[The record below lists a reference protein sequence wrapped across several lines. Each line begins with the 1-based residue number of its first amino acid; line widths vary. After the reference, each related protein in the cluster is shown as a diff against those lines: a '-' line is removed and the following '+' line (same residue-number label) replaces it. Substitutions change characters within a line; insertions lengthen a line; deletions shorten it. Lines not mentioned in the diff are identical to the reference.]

1 MRKAYFSLPVLL
13 LCGASFVSAQAAPQ
27 QQSQSQQEKS
37 APLYSI
43 TLEGRTTKAVNYL
56 HTNGPTPIGF
66 EGTPLLPYGK
76 GEAKVESKRGAVK
89 IAAKF
94 SGLVAATKFG
104 PQYLT
109 YVLWAI
115 SPEGRAT
122 NLGEILAQN
131 GKGKLDVTAQLQ
143 AFALIVTAEPY
154 FAVMQPSELVVM
166 ENVVRPDTAGNV
178 EEIDAKF
185 DLLRR
190 DQYSVLSTDYQ
201 APKLQPG
208 VPLSM
213 NEARNAVQIAKAMG
227 ADHYASDSFQKASRL
242 LQDAE
247 GYLTHRSDMKQ
258 LEMTAREAVQTAED
272 SRAIAVKRHNEEV
285 IAQEQAAEQAREAQ
299 AKQQAADAERAKLE
313 AELAAERAAREK
325 ADAEAAELKAQADAQ
340 KLAEEKA
347 QAEAA
352 SAAALKQ
359 QQDAE
364 AAKAA
369 ALQQQQAAQAEAA
382 RAQAAA
388 QQSADEAAK
397 AQAAAQESE
406 RQRQQAEADKA
417 DLRARLLKQ
426 LNNVLQT
433 RDSVRGL
440 IVNMSDVLFDT
451 GSYTLRGGAREKLAK
466 VSGILL
472 AYPGLKLQVEG
483 YTDSVGSDD
492 FNQRLSEQRAGAVRD
507 YLVVQGVSPDAVTAT
522 GFGKTRPV
530 ASNDT
535 AEGRQQN
542 RRVEIVVNGD
552 AIGTSASASPATSQ
566 Q

>member
-13 LCGASFVSAQAAPQ
+13 FAGASVVLAQTATQ
-27 QQSQSQQEKS
+27 QQSQLPQQEKS

-66 EGTPLLPYGK
+66 AGTPLLPYGK
-76 GEAKVESKRGAVK
+76 GEAKVESKKGSVK
-89 IAAKF
+89 IQAKF
-94 SGLVAATKFG
+94 SGLLPATKFG
-104 PQYLT
+104 QQYLT

-122 NLGEILAQN
+122 NLGEILAQG
-131 GKGKLDVTAQLQ
+131 GKGKLDVSAQLQ

-166 ENVVRPDTAGNV
+166 ENEVRPDTVGNV

-190 DQYSVLSTDYQ
+190 DQYAVLSSDYQ

-208 VPLSM
+208 IPLSM
-213 NEARNAVQIAKAMG
+213 DEARNAVQIAKAMG
-227 ADHYASDSFQKASRL
+227 ADHYASGSFQKATQL

-247 GYLTHRSDMKQ
+247 GYLTHKADMKQ
-258 LEMTAREAVQTAED
+258 LDMTAREAVQTAED
-272 SRAIAVKRHNEEV
+272 SRAIAVKRHDEEV
-285 IAQEQAAEQAREAQ
+285 AAQEREAELAREAQ
-299 AKQQAADAERAKLE
+299 AKAQAADAERAKLE

-325 ADAEAAELKAQADAQ
+325 ADAEAAELKAREDAE
-340 KLAEEKA
+340 KLAQEKA

-352 SAAALKQ
+352 SAAALRQ

-364 AAKAA
+364 LAKAA

-426 LNNVLQT
+426 LNMVLQT

-451 GSYTLRGGAREKLAK
+451 GSYTLRPAAREKLAK
-466 VSGILL
+466 VSGIFL

-483 YTDSVGSDD
+483 HTDSVGSDD
-492 FNQRLSEQRAGAVRD
+492 FNQRLSEQRAGVVRD
-507 YLVVQGVSPDAVTAT
+507 YLVAQGVSSDAVTAA

-535 AEGRQQN
+535 IDGRQQN
-542 RRVEIVVNGD
+542 RRVEIVVNGE
-552 AIGTSASASPATSQ
+552 AIGTASAAPATSQ